1 MNRTNVKYAKQLG
14 AERPISPFIPYS
26 SHLTDN
32 VIITTEGDFICTW
45 KVDGICHETADPAD
59 VQMKL
64 DQLNTLYRSIGSA
77 NVSIWT
83 HQIRRQISD
92 KLKSTFESDFARDL
106 DNKYYSSFTD
116 YKMMGNEL
124 YFTLVYRPY
133 TNRTE
138 RAFARARRSAEDLKK
153 LYFSQLEKVHELANQ
168 IESSMRKYGM
178 ERLGVYV
185 DEYNVKCSSMLELI
199 NYLISGYWQK
209 VMVPKIP
216 LNEYLGTSWVFSGTE
231 TIEIRSPTRVRYA
244 RGVDFKEYNDTTE
257 PGILNDL
264 MYSDYE
270 YVMTHSFSF
279 MSRKKGKDFLEKQQN
294 LLQNSNDGSAQ
305 QIIEISAAI
314 DLLAQGKFAMG
325 EYHFSLMV
333 FGDTVE
339 EAAKNTSE
347 AITALQKRS
356 FLASVITIATE
367 AAFYAQLPA
376 NWFYRPRIA
385 GLTSRN
391 FAGMCSFHNFAAG
404 KRDNNPWGQALSM
417 LQTPAGQPFYLNFH
431 QTRLD
436 EDSFDKKP
444 LGNTRIIG
452 KSGSGKTAFMSFLL
466 GQATKY
472 ATNAPMGFASV
483 FLDKDRGAE
492 LTIRANNGKY
502 FAFKNGVPSGMNPF
516 QMEATEGNILFLIN
530 FIKKLSTLNGKT
542 ITTMDETRIND
553 AVRTVMKMSKPL
565 RSITIFCQNITEGT
579 TKEEKEDSII
589 KRLARWC
596 EGGQYAWVFDNPED
610 KIDFTVA
617 NIFGFDGTDFL
628 DNADICAPI
637 SMYLL
642 HRIESIIDGRRF
654 IYWMDECWKW
664 VEDDVF
670 SEFVD
675 NKQLTIRKQ
684 NGLGVF
690 ATQMPSSL
698 LKSKNGAA
706 LVQQCATEIY
716 LPNEKADYKEYTEGF
731 KVTDAEFEIIKN
743 LNEESRMFLVKQ
755 GNSSALVKLDLG
767 AFSDELAILSG
778 STDNIELLEKVMA
791 EVGENPNDWLPEFH
805 RQRKLRRK

>member
-1 MNRTNVKYAKQLG
+1 MIKKNVKYAKQMG
-14 AERPISPFIPYS
+14 AERPQSPFIPYS
-26 SHLTDN
+26 SHLTDD
-32 VIITTEGDFICTW
+32 VIITTEGDFVCTW
-45 KVDGICHETADPAD
+45 KVDGICHETADPED
-59 VQMKL
+59 VQLKL

-83 HQIRRQISD
+83 HQVRRQISD
-92 KLKSTFESDFARDL
+92 RLKSTFASDFARDL
-106 DNKYYSSFTD
+106 DNKYYSSLSGNR
-116 YKMMGNEL
+116 MMGNEIYL
-124 YFTLVYRPY
+124 TLVYRPY

-138 RAFARARRSAEDLKK
+138 RAFARARRSAEQLKDM
-153 LYFSQLEKVHELANQ
+153 YFFQLDKVTEAANQ
-168 IESSMRKYGM
+168 IESSLRKYGL
-178 ERLGVYV
+178 ERLGVYT
-185 DEYNVKCSSMLELI
+185 DENSVKCSTMLEFV
-199 NYLISGYWQK
+199 NFLISGYWQK

-216 LNEYLGTSWVFSGTE
+216 LNEYLGTSWVYSGTE
-231 TIEIRSPTRVRYA
+231 TIEIRSPTKTRFA
-244 RGVDFKEYNDTTE
+244 RGVDFKEYNDSTQA
-257 PGILNDL
+257 GILNGL

-270 YVMTHSFSF
+270 YVMTQSFTF

-294 LLQNSNDGSAQ
+294 MLQNSNDGSAQ
-305 QIIEISAAI
+305 QIIEITAAI
-314 DLLAQGKFAMG
+314 DLLTQGKFAMG
-325 EYHFSLMV
+325 EYHFSLMI

-339 EAAKNTSE
+339 EAAKNTSD
-347 AITALQKRS
+347 AITEVQQKG

-367 AAFYAQLPA
+367 AAFYAQLPG

-391 FAGMCSFHNFAAG
+391 FAGLCSFHNFAVG
-404 KRDNNPWGQALSM
+404 KRDKNPWGQALSM
-417 LQTPAGQPFYLNFH
+417 LQTPAGQPYYLNFH
-431 QTRLD
+431 STKLD

-452 KSGSGKTAFMSFLL
+452 KSGSGKTALMSFLL
-466 GQATKY
+466 GQSLKY
-472 ATNAPMGFASV
+472 ATNAPMGFTSV
-483 FLDKDRGAE
+483 FFDKDRGAE

-502 FAFKNGVPSGMNPF
+502 FAFKSGVPSGMNPF
-516 QMEATEGNILFLIN
+516 QMEATEANILFLIS

-553 AVRTVMKMSKPL
+553 AVRTVMRMSKHV
-565 RSITIFCQNITEGT
+565 RSITIFCQNITEGV

-596 EGGQYAWVFDNPED
+596 DGGQYAWVFNNPED
-610 KIDFTVA
+610 KIDFSVA
-617 NIFGFDGTDFL
+617 NNFGFDGTCFL

-642 HRIESIIDGRRF
+642 HRVESVIDGRRF

-664 VEDDVF
+664 VADEVF

-698 LKSKNGAA
+698 LESKNGAA

-716 LPNEKADYKEYTEGF
+716 LPNEKADYTEYTQGF
-731 KVTDAEFEIIKN
+731 KCTDAEFEIIKN
-743 LNEESRMFLVKQ
+743 LDDESRMFLVKQ

-767 AFSDELAILSG
+767 GFSDELAILSG
-778 STDNIELLEKVMA
+778 STDNIELLENIMA
-791 EVGENPNDWLPEFH
+791 EVGEDPADWLPEFH

>member
-1 MNRTNVKYAKQLG
+1 MNRNNVKYAKQLG
-14 AERPISPFIPYS
+14 AERPISPFIPFS

-32 VIITTEGDFICTW
+32 VLITTEGDFVCTW
-45 KVDGICHETADPAD
+45 KVEGICHETADPED
-59 VQMKL
+59 VQQKL

-83 HQIRRQISD
+83 HSIRRQISD
-92 KLKSTFESDFARDL
+92 TLKSTFESDFARDL
-106 DNKYYSSFTD
+106 DSKYYSSFTN
-116 YKMMGNEL
+116 YRMMGNEI
-124 YFTLVYRPY
+124 YFSLVYRPY

-138 RAFARARRSAEDLKK
+138 RAFARARRSAEQLKE
-153 LYFSQLEKVHELANQ
+153 LYLDQLDKVNEIANQ
-168 IESSMRKYGM
+168 VEASMRKYGM
-178 ERLGVYV
+178 DRLGVYT
-185 DEYNVKCSSMLELI
+185 DNNGIKCSTMLEFV
-199 NYLISGYWQK
+199 NFLISGYWQK

-231 TIEIRSPTRVRYA
+231 TIEIRSPNKVRYA
-244 RGVDFKEYNDTTE
+244 RGIDFKEYNDSTE
-257 PGILNDL
+257 PGILNGL
-264 MYSDYE
+264 MYSEYE
-270 YVMTHSFSF
+270 YVMTHSFTF

-294 LLQNSNDGSAQ
+294 MLTNSNDGSAQ
-305 QIIEISAAI
+305 QVIEITAAI
-314 DLLAQGKFAMG
+314 DLLTQGKFAMG

-333 FGDTVE
+333 FGDSVAQVAE
-339 EAAKNTSE
+339 NTSNAVSIIQE
-347 AITALQKRS
+347 KG
-356 FLASVITIATE
+356 FLASIITIATE

-391 FAGMCSFHNFAAG
+391 FAGLCSFHNFAAG
-404 KRDNNPWGQALSM
+404 KRDNNPWGQAVTM
-417 LQTPAGQPFYLNFH
+417 LQTPAGQPYYFNFH
-431 QTRLD
+431 STKLD

-466 GQATKY
+466 GQALKY
-472 ATNAPMGFASV
+472 ATNAPMGFTSV
-483 FLDKDRGAE
+483 FFDKDRGAE

-516 QMEATEGNILFLIN
+516 QMDATEGNILFLVN

-542 ITTMDETRIND
+542 ITTMDETRINE
-553 AVRTVMKMSKPL
+553 AVRTVMKMGKSS
-565 RSITIFCQNITEGT
+565 RSITIFCQNITEGA

-596 EGGQYAWVFDNPED
+596 DGGQYAWVFDNPED
-610 KIDFTVA
+610 KIDFTVS
-617 NIFGFDGTDFL
+617 NNFGFDGTDFL
-628 DNADICAPI
+628 DNSDICAPI

-642 HRIESIIDGRRF
+642 HRVESIIDGRRF

-664 VEDDVF
+664 VADEVF

-684 NGLGVF
+684 NGFGVF

-698 LKSKNGAA
+698 LQSKNGAA

-716 LPNEKADYKEYTEGF
+716 LPNEKADYNEYTKGF
-731 KVTDAEFEIIKN
+731 KCTDAEFEIIKN
-743 LNEESRMFLVKQ
+743 LDDESRMFLVKQ

-767 AFSDELAILSG
+767 GFSDELAILSG
-778 STDNIELLEKVMA
+778 STDNIELLESVMA
-791 EVGENPNDWLPEFH
+791 SVGEKPADWLPEFQ